1 MACATRPPSVRLG
14 TRLYNTKATS
24 WTGVNKLLSK
34 EKVKVIMDL
43 ALPWMVTEL
52 QCFLGS
58 IDYYQSKIPWCNII
72 DLPMLISPEW
82 QPCQKKAYPLER

>member
-1 MACATRPPSVRLG
+1 MPSRCEIGYQTQQYQGHIL
-14 TRLYNTKATS
+14 S
-24 WTGVNKLLSK
+24 GVNKLLSK

-58 IDYYQSKIPWCNII
+58 IDYYQSKIPRCNII

-82 QPCQKKAYPLER
+82 QLCQKKAYPLER